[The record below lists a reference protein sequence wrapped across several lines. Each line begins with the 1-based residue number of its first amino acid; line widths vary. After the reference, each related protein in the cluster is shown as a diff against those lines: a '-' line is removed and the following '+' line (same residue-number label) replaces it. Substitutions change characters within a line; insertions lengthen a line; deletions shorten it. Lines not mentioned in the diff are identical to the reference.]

1 MGDKHWNVI
10 RKFPF
15 VFFEILKAAISLIV
29 LIALETRIF
38 FVENNVTIVDSIIMV
53 MSKNNNA
60 GKINF
65 FYLPHLFLISR
76 CF

>member
-10 RKFPF
+10 RKFLF

-29 LIALETRIF
+29 LIDLETRIF

-65 FYLPHLFLISR
+65 FYLPIYF
-76 CF
+76 